1 MDVPGLN
8 CVIPVTVKVMLMLKR
23 QPCADLIPAAA
34 ALTAGDEHGN
44 ETVAQHGHLAGD
56 GTEMKLLFSAS
67 IWLLLGTK

>member
-44 ETVAQHGHLAGD
+44 ETVAWHGRLAVAGH
-56 GTEMKLLFSAS
+56 GNETVAWHGYLAVA
-67 IWLLLGTK
+67 GH